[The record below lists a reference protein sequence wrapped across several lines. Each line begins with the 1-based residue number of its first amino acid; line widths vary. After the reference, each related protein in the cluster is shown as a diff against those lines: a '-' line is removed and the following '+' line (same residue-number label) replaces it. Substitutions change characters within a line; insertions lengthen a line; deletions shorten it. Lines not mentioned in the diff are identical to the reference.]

1 MGDET
6 KVIDE
11 QEPDG
16 YDEWVRREVEIG
28 LKEAH
33 APGAV
38 WRSAEDVNADMKKRR
53 EQLVRQAFE
62 KAS

>member
-28 LKEAH
+28 LKEANDRNTV
-33 APGAV
+33 G
-38 WRSAEDVNADMKKRR
+38 
-53 EQLVRQAFE
+53 
-62 KAS
+62 

>member
-1 MGDET
+1 MSDEA

-28 LKEAH
+28 LKEAND
-33 APGAV
+33 PSTV
-38 WRSAEDVNADMKKRR
+38 WLTLEESDEQIRQLRADRDRR
-53 EQLVRQAFE
+53 HLD